1 MLLPL
6 ATRLEGVRGLADAK
20 RQLNVRVDP
29 GVVDRLA
36 VVAEVDRMSLA
47 EAVEQAISEYVE
59 ARRVDPEF
67 QRRRDQQVEL
77 LQNL

>member
-1 MLLPL
+1 M
-6 ATRLEGVRGLADAK
+6 ADAK

-36 VVAEVDRMSLA
+36 VVAEVDRVSLA
-47 EAVEQAISEYVE
+47 EAVERAIDAYVE
-59 ARRVDPEF
+59 TRRTDPEF
-67 QRRRDQQVEL
+67 RRKRDEQVEL